1 MLNIFDIVKLTKI
14 NHQEV
19 DSNQVV
25 VTDGNGKPNA
35 VLTELLNDVIG
46 NLRLFVNM
54 AEVYSVDD
62 LLQALSAHTPLP
74 SDVLE
79 EYEKVL
85 REPIYGIN
93 FVPKRGQVE
102 VVVGEG

>member
-1 MLNIFDIVKLTKI
+1 MLNVFDIVKLTRI
-14 NHQEV
+14 NHNEI

-35 VLTELLNDVIG
+35 ILTELLNDVIG
-46 NLRLFVNM
+46 NMRIFINM

-62 LLQALSAHTPLP
+62 LMQALSAHTPLP
-74 SDVLE
+74 ADVLD

-85 REPIYGIN
+85 REPIYNIN

>member
-14 NHQEV
+14 DHKEI
-19 DSNQVV
+19 DSNQIV

-35 VLTELLNDVIG
+35 ILTELLNDVVSNMRI
-46 NLRLFVNM
+46 FVDMN
-54 AEVYSVDD
+54 EVYSVDD
-62 LLQALSAHTPLP
+62 LMRELSEHTPLP

-85 REPIYGIN
+85 REPIYNIN

-102 VVVGEG
+102 VIVGEG

>member
-1 MLNIFDIVKLTKI
+1 MLNVFDIVKLTKI
-14 NHQEV
+14 DHKEV

-35 VLTELLNDVIG
+35 ILTELLNDVVG
-46 NLRLFVNM
+46 NMRIFIDMENI
-54 AEVYSVDD
+54 YSVDD
-62 LLQALSAHTPLP
+62 LMQALAAHTPLP
-74 SDVLE
+74 QDVLE

-85 REPIYGIN
+85 REPICNIN
-93 FVPKRGQVE
+93 FVTKRGQVE

>member
-14 NHQEV
+14 DHKEI
-19 DSNQVV
+19 DSNQIV

-35 VLTELLNDVIG
+35 ILTELLNDVVSNMRI
-46 NLRLFVNM
+46 FVDMN
-54 AEVYSVDD
+54 EVYSVDD
-62 LLQALSAHTPLP
+62 LMRELGEHTPLP

-85 REPIYGIN
+85 REPIYNIN

-102 VVVGEG
+102 VIVGEG

>member
-1 MLNIFDIVKLTKI
+1 MLNIFDVVKLTKI

-46 NLRLFVNM
+46 NMRLFVNM
-54 AEVYSVDD
+54 AEIYSVDD
-62 LLQALSAHTPLP
+62 LVLALSAHTPLP

-85 REPIYGIN
+85 REPIYEIN
-93 FVPKRGQVE
+93 FVPKRGQIE

>member
-14 NHQEV
+14 DHKEI
-19 DSNQVV
+19 DSNQIV

-35 VLTELLNDVIG
+35 ILTELLNDVVSNMRI
-46 NLRLFVNM
+46 FVDMN
-54 AEVYSVDD
+54 EVYSVDD
-62 LLQALSAHTPLP
+62 LMRELSEHTPLP

-79 EYEKVL
+79 EYEKAL
-85 REPIYGIN
+85 REPIYNIN

-102 VVVGEG
+102 VIVGEG

>member
-1 MLNIFDIVKLTKI
+1 MLNVFDIVKLTKI
-14 NHQEV
+14 NHKEI
-19 DSNQVV
+19 DSNQIV

-35 VLTELLNDVIG
+35 VLTELLNDVVS
-46 NLRLFVNM
+46 NMQLFVNM
-54 AEVYSVDD
+54 TDIYAVDD

-74 SDVLE
+74 ADVLD
-79 EYEKVL
+79 EYEKIL
-85 REPIYGIN
+85 REPIYEIN

>member
-1 MLNIFDIVKLTKI
+1 MLNVFDIVKLTKI
-14 NHQEV
+14 DHKEV
-19 DSNQVV
+19 DSNQIV

-35 VLTELLNDVIG
+35 ILTELLNDVVG
-46 NLRLFVNM
+46 NMRIFIDMN
-54 AEVYSVDD
+54 EVYSVDD
-62 LLQALSAHTPLP
+62 LMRELGEHTPLP
-74 SDVLE
+74 EDVLE

-85 REPIYGIN
+85 REPIYNIN

>member
-1 MLNIFDIVKLTKI
+1 MLNVFDIVKLTQIDHKEI
-14 NHQEV
+14 

-46 NLRLFVNM
+46 NMRIFIDM
-54 AEVYSVDD
+54 SQIYSVTD
-62 LLQALSAHTPLP
+62 LTEALATHTPLP
-74 SDVLE
+74 DDVLE

-85 REPIYGIN
+85 REPIFNIN

-102 VVVGEG
+102 LVVGE